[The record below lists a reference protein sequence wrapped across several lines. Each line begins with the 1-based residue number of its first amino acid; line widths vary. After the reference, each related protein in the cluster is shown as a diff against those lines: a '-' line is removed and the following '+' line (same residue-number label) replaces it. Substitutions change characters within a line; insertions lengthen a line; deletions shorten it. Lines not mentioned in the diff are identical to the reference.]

1 MPPSLNPTAVAVVT
15 ALALV
20 AAPPLWGATRH
31 VVTLVHEAGH
41 AIVALATGRRLNAIT
56 LHSDTSGLTVS
67 SGRPRGPG
75 MIATA
80 GAGYLAPSLLGLGAL
95 ALVEAGHTPWALGS
109 MLVVLAG
116 MLVFIRNGW
125 GLVVVGLSGIA
136 VAALTYRA
144 PEYVQ
149 DLAAQTLAWVLLIAA
164 PRTALDLWGHRR
176 RVRTRTTDADVLA
189 RLTSVP
195 AAVWN
200 LLFLVLTVAAL
211 VAGLWLVGWI
221 DVLL

>member
-1 MPPSLNPTAVAVVT
+1 MLAGVDPTVAAALT

-20 AAPPLWGATRH
+20 VLPPLWAPTRH

-41 AIVALATGRRLNAIT
+41 AIVAVATGRRLNAIT

-80 GAGYLAPSLLGLGAL
+80 AAGYLAPSLLGLAAL
-95 ALVEAGHTPWALGS
+95 LLVETGHTPWALWS
-109 MLVVLAG
+109 VLVVLAG

-125 GLVVVGLSGIA
+125 GLVVVGLTAI
-136 VAALTYRA
+136 VVVALTYRA
-144 PEYVQ
+144 PDTVQ
-149 DLAAQTLAWVLLIAA
+149 DLAAQTFAWVLLIAA

-176 RVRTRTTDADVLA
+176 RVRSRTTDADVLA

-211 VAGLWLVGWI
+211 AGGLRLVGWI
-221 DVLL
+221 DVLP

>member
-1 MPPSLNPTAVAVVT
+1 MPTSLNPTAVAVVT

-41 AIVALATGRRLNAIT
+41 AIVALSTGRRLNAIT

-95 ALVEAGHTPWALGS
+95 ALVEVGHTPWALGS

-144 PEYVQ
+144 PESAQ
-149 DLAAQTLAWVLLIAA
+149 DFAAQTLAWVLLIAA

-176 RVRTRTTDADVLA
+176 RMRTRTTDADVLA

-200 LLFLVLTVAAL
+200 LLFLVSTVAAL
-211 VAGLWLVGWI
+211 AAGLWLVGWL
-221 DVLL
+221 DVLP